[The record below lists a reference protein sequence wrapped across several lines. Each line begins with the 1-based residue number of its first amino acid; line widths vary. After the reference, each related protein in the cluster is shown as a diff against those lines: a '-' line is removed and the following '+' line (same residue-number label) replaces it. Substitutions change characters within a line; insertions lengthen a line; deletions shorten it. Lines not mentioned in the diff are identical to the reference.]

1 MEQGISEQP
10 ASPLGANIT
19 ATGLICFSFSVTHV
33 EEWVMKK
40 QTAKP
45 FEKITA
51 FARGGAFKA
60 GRVEMPLGIS
70 ASSRL
75 LLI

>member
-1 MEQGISEQP
+1 
-10 ASPLGANIT
+10 
-19 ATGLICFSFSVTHV
+19 
-33 EEWVMKK
+33 MKK
-40 QTAKP
+40 QAAKP

-51 FARGGAFKA
+51 IARADAFKA
-60 GRVEMPLGIS
+60 ERVEMPLGIS